1 MGVVTHR
8 QVNRVGGLPPI
19 DNRMCVTGS
28 KEKIGKYA
36 PVRVYTR
43 VHYYK
48 REMSCWC
55 IERKML
61 HYGYDK
67 GVKRVNRDGVNNDC
81 TKSVVFFN
89 RSFNVRKDSTEK

>member
-8 QVNRVGGLPPI
+8 QVNRVGGLPPVI
-19 DNRMCVTGS
+19 YRMCVTGL

-36 PVRVYTR
+36 PVCMYTR

-61 HYGYDK
+61 HCGYDRV
-67 GVKRVNRDGVNNDC
+67 VKRVNRDGVNNDC

-89 RSFNVRKDSTEK
+89 RSFNVRKDSAEK

>member
-48 REMSCWC
+48 REMSCRW

-61 HYGYDK
+61 HCGYDR

-89 RSFNVRKDSTEK
+89 RSFNVRKDSAEK

>member
-1 MGVVTHR
+1 M
-8 QVNRVGGLPPI
+8 QVNRVGGLPPVI
-19 DNRMCVTGS
+19 YRMCVTGS
-28 KEKIGKYA
+28 KEKIRKYA
-36 PVRVYTR
+36 PVRMYTR

-48 REMSCWC
+48 REMSCWW

-61 HYGYDK
+61 HYGYGR

-89 RSFNVRKDSTEK
+89 RSFNVRKDSAEK